1 MEMFI
6 YLAQIVALRRGTNC
20 STRKISPGNWLLY
33 IHRCSYTHG
42 SMKYAECIPTVGLN
56 LSSYCPA
63 TNVRIAYE
71 QKH

>member
-42 SMKYAECIPTVGLN
+42 SM
-56 LSSYCPA
+56 
-63 TNVRIAYE
+63 
-71 QKH
+71 